1 MTAQL
6 ILLGDSIFAGWRNGQ
21 ISSLLKDRLAGRL
34 PRYQITLAAVPGET
48 TDDALNRVTQDTA
61 NGDDD
66 IVVIGYGANDA
77 SSTNQITADDFY
89 DNLRTMIE
97 IIGPDHVILLTP
109 PYADAAKTQD
119 RTKNSVAAFT
129 QAAREVADKESILLV
144 DLHQAMVTS
153 PDSQALLAAD
163 GQHFTDLGY
172 DLLADLIVS
181 SVHAMENR

>member
-1 MTAQL
+1 MAAKL

-21 ISSLLKDRLAGRL
+21 MSPLLKDRLTGRL
-34 PRYQITLAAVPGET
+34 PRYDIVMAAVPGET
-48 TDDALNRVTQDTA
+48 TDEALNRVTQDTA
-61 NGDDD
+61 AGEHD

-77 SSTNQITADDFY
+77 SNTTNVTADDFY

-97 IIGPDHVILLTP
+97 IIGPDAVILLTP
-109 PYADAAKTQD
+109 PFGDPKRLQD
-119 RTKNSVAAFT
+119 RNQDSVAGYT
-129 QAAREVADKESILLV
+129 QAAKEVADKESVLLV

-153 PDSQALLAAD
+153 PDPQALLASD